1 LTPARPSVFAG
12 LAIGVPVVL
21 LIVWSLGGLTPFAEG
36 GLPVVPRFTLWSLP
50 VDVFIRNVAAAFTV
64 GFALVG
70 GVLARRPDPTLGRIA
85 SLSALVWLVALV
97 LQVFLSVSEILALPL
112 SRSFDPAIV
121 WSLLTQTTLGRVL
134 LAQIVIV
141 FFVALLAWVVLGK
154 LTGWLIFLA
163 AATAAW
169 LPSFTGHSG
178 IAHGHAVAT
187 VSLAFHMVAA
197 SVWVGG
203 LAAIVVLLAHAT
215 RTTKPA
221 PAAETPQPPSTT
233 DPAPTLNR
241 FNIVALI
248 SVILLAESGIL
259 NASLRLDGV
268 AGLLTTPYGTL
279 LLAKVSVLIVLIA
292 FGWQQRKLIA
302 ARIART
308 ARPRPSLITRFTAL
322 EFTWMGVVLGISVA
336 LARTAP
342 PVPGALLDNATVASL
357 VVLAVLLPIATASV
371 VGRGVRLPRW
381 LSGYPEVVAVVLLVC
396 LVVAAQLGRVGYGR
410 FGLGVEWVSLLV
422 IVVLVVVGGAFALVV
437 RARQSRVAVAM
448 VMLALPAIVWWFG
461 QSQFEVTDTFSW
473 LLLGVSEL
481 ALLWLFLSGGAG
493 GGGAETAASDAAPNS
508 AGGGATAAVAPK
520 RLNVRDI
527 VTLDLP
533 LVIVLTLCTVA
544 TIIEFTRALDGV
556 SVAWVYTFQWPIIGV
571 FAYVIWDRYR
581 QGGRTLAPFQRLARP
596 RPNFI
601 SKRAA
606 KPAPYTPEEE
616 RAWLDY
622 LDELNSSKPPETFAG
637 SRHRKAN
644 PPTHGKS

>member
-1 LTPARPSVFAG
+1 M
-12 LAIGVPVVL
+12 
-21 LIVWSLGGLTPFAEG
+21 
-36 GLPVVPRFTLWSLP
+36 PRFTLWSLP

-97 LQVFLSVSEILALPL
+97 LQVLLSVSEILALPL

-121 WSLLTQTTLGRVL
+121 RSLLTQTTLGRVL

-141 FFVALLAWVVLGK
+141 FFVALLAWVVLGR

-178 IAHGHAVAT
+178 IAHGHVVAT

-203 LAAIVVLLAHAT
+203 LAAIVVLLARA
-215 RTTKPA
+215 
-221 PAAETPQPPSTT
+221 TT

-279 LLAKVSVLIVLIA
+279 LLAKVTVLIVLIA

-302 ARIART
+302 ARIAKT
-308 ARPRPSLITRFTAL
+308 GRPRPSLITRLTAL
-322 EFTWMGVVLGISVA
+322 EFTWMGVVLGLSVA

-357 VVLAVLLPIATASV
+357 IVLAVLLPIAIASF

-396 LVVAAQLGRVGYGR
+396 LVVAAQLGGVGYGR

-422 IVVLVVVGGAFALVV
+422 VVVLVVIGGVFALVV

-473 LLLGVSEL
+473 LVLGVSEL

-493 GGGAETAASDAAPNS
+493 GGGAKSADSD
-508 AGGGATAAVAPK
+508 ATAAAATAPK

-527 VTLDLP
+527 ITLDLP

-581 QGGRTLAPFQRLARP
+581 QGGRTLAAFQRLARP
-596 RPNFI
+596 RPHFI
-601 SKRAA
+601 SRRAAGLTPSRAAKRAP

-622 LDELNSSKPPETFAG
+622 LDELNRANPPET
-637 SRHRKAN
+637 K
-644 PPTHGKS
+644 P

>member
-1 LTPARPSVFAG
+1 M
-12 LAIGVPVVL
+12 
-21 LIVWSLGGLTPFAEG
+21 
-36 GLPVVPRFTLWSLP
+36 PRFTLWSLP

-121 WSLLTQTTLGRVL
+121 RSLLTQTTLGRVL

-141 FFVALLAWVVLGK
+141 FFVALLAWVVLGR
-154 LTGWLIFLA
+154 LTGWVIFLA

-169 LPSFTGHSG
+169 LPSFSGHSG
-178 IAHGHAVAT
+178 IAHGHVVAT

-197 SVWVGG
+197 LVWVGG
-203 LAAIVVLLAHAT
+203 LAAIVVLLARA
-215 RTTKPA
+215 
-221 PAAETPQPPSTT
+221 TT
-233 DPAPTLNR
+233 DSAPTLNR
-241 FNIVALI
+241 FNIIALI

-292 FGWQQRKLIA
+292 FGWQQRRLIA
-302 ARIART
+302 ARIT
-308 ARPRPSLITRFTAL
+308 KIGRPRPSLITRLTAL
-322 EFTWMGVVLGISVA
+322 EFTWMGVVLGLSVA

-342 PVPGALLDNATVASL
+342 PMPGALLDNPTVASL
-357 VVLAVLLPIATASV
+357 VVLTVLLPIAIASV
-371 VGRGVRLPRW
+371 IGRGVRLPRW
-381 LSGYPEVVAVVLLVC
+381 LSGYPEVVAVVLLVS
-396 LVVAAQLGRVGYGR
+396 LVVAAQLGRVGYGQ
-410 FGLGVEWVSLLV
+410 FWLGVEWVSLLV
-422 IVVLVVVGGAFALVV
+422 IVMLVVVGGAFALVV

-461 QSQFEVTDTFSW
+461 QSQFKVADTFSW
-473 LLLGVSEL
+473 LALGVSEL

-493 GGGAETAASDAAPNS
+493 GGGAKSADSDATPNSAASDV
-508 AGGGATAAVAPK
+508 TAAVAPK

-527 VTLDLP
+527 ITLDLP

-581 QGGRTLAPFQRLARP
+581 QGGRTLAAFQRLARP

-606 KPAPYTPEEE
+606 GLTPSRTARRAPKPAPYTPEEE

-622 LDELNSSKPPETFAG
+622 LDELNSANPPET
-637 SRHRKAN
+637 K
-644 PPTHGKS
+644 P

>member
-1 LTPARPSVFAG
+1 MTPARPNVFAG
-12 LAIGVPVVL
+12 LAVGVPVVL

-154 LTGWLIFLA
+154 LTGWVIFLA
-163 AATAAW
+163 AAAAAW

-178 IAHGHAVAT
+178 IAHGHVVAT

-203 LAAIVVLLAHAT
+203 LAAIVVLLA
-215 RTTKPA
+215 RA
-221 PAAETPQPPSTT
+221 PT
-233 DPAPTLNR
+233 DSAPTLNR

-302 ARIART
+302 ARIAKT
-308 ARPRPSLITRFTAL
+308 GRPRPSLITRLTAL
-322 EFTWMGVVLGISVA
+322 EFTWMGVVLGLSVA

-357 VVLAVLLPIATASV
+357 IVLAVLLPIAIASV

-473 LLLGVSEL
+473 LVLGVSEL

-493 GGGAETAASDAAPNS
+493 GGGGGGAEPAQITDGGDVTPNSAASDA
-508 AGGGATAAVAPK
+508 TAAAATAPK

-581 QGGRTLAPFQRLARP
+581 QGGRTLAAFQRLARP

-622 LDELNSSKPPETFAG
+622 LDELN
-637 SRHRKAN
+637 RAN
-644 PPTHGKS
+644 PPDTKS

>member
-1 LTPARPSVFAG
+1 
-12 LAIGVPVVL
+12 
-21 LIVWSLGGLTPFAEG
+21 
-36 GLPVVPRFTLWSLP
+36 VPRFTLWSLP
-50 VDVFIRNVAAAFTV
+50 VDVFIRNIAAAFTV

-178 IAHGHAVAT
+178 IAHGHVVAT

-203 LAAIVVLLAHAT
+203 LAAIVVLLARAT
-215 RTTKPA
+215 RATKPA

-233 DPAPTLNR
+233 DSAPTLNR

-279 LLAKVSVLIVLIA
+279 LLAKVTVLIVLIA

-302 ARIART
+302 ARIAKT
-308 ARPRPSLITRFTAL
+308 GRPRPSLITRLTAL
-322 EFTWMGVVLGISVA
+322 EFTWMGVVLGLSVA

-357 VVLAVLLPIATASV
+357 IVLAVLLPIAIASF

-396 LVVAAQLGRVGYGR
+396 LVVAAQLGGVGYGR

-422 IVVLVVVGGAFALVV
+422 VVVLVVIGGVFALVV

-473 LLLGVSEL
+473 LVLGVSEL

-493 GGGAETAASDAAPNS
+493 GGGRAEPARI
-508 AGGGATAAVAPK
+508 AGGGAKSGESDVTAAVAPK

-581 QGGRTLAPFQRLARP
+581 QGGRTLAAFQRLARP

-601 SKRAA
+601 SRRATGLTPSRAAKRAARRAA
-606 KPAPYTPEEE
+606 KPAPYTLEEE

-622 LDELNSSKPPETFAG
+622 LDELNRANPPET
-637 SRHRKAN
+637 K
-644 PPTHGKS
+644 P